1 MFITLPDENND
12 ASPIGIK
19 MIPIAV
25 NVAIT

>member
-1 MFITLPDENND
+1 MFITFPDENSD
-12 ASPIGIK
+12 ARPIGIK